1 LTDISENPFG
11 EFRVQCERLLSDALE
26 EAYPDV
32 TWQPITLEIPPFPK
46 FGELSSSISF
56 ELAKALHKSPFEIAK
71 RLEEIIAE
79 KVDSSPL
86 VSSVSAEKP
95 GYINFFVDLSKL
107 AFLTINSARTLDSRY
122 GHVETEKPER
132 IIVEHTS
139 ANPIHP
145 IHIGHARNSILGDSL
160 ARILEARGHRV
171 SRHYYIDDVGRQSA
185 IIAYGYK
192 LLGRPKPEGKPDHY
206 IGAIYSI
213 TSCMLEI
220 YRLKREIEEARK
232 RSEDIDELQILQ
244 RRLDDWIAVAAELKE
259 RFPRIFDVILNEF
272 SKAEDPELEVNRI
285 LREYELGEEETKRL
299 IRELSQLCLEGFKQ
313 TLSRCGIS
321 IDSWDWESEFV
332 WNGDVK
338 WCLEALK
345 RTPYVYEKNGVLE
358 LDADAVA
365 ESLNLK
371 ETFGIGRD
379 QEIPS
384 LTLIRADGTTL
395 YTTRDIAYSLWKFK
409 RADRVI
415 NVIGMEQRLAQI
427 QLKMALCAL
436 GYVEEAKRLVHFA
449 YNLVRLP
456 GQRMSGRRGRYV
468 TFDELLDEAF
478 ARAYSEV
485 SKRSSNLDEETK
497 RRISEI
503 VGVGAVKYALIET
516 DPLKPVVFTWDK
528 VINFEKNS
536 APYIQYSHAR
546 ACSILRRIDEIGR
559 ADFSSLKER
568 IERDLILMISR
579 FPEIFLDA
587 SENLKP
593 HIIADYANSLADK
606 FNSFYASLPVIKAEP
621 AGLRAARI
629 MLVDAVRITIR
640 NSLDLIGIEA
650 PERM

>member
-1 LTDISENPFG
+1 
-11 EFRVQCERLLSDALE
+11 
-26 EAYPDV
+26 
-32 TWQPITLEIPPFPK
+32 
-46 FGELSSSISF
+46 
-56 ELAKALHKSPFEIAK
+56 
-71 RLEEIIAE
+71 
-79 KVDSSPL
+79 
-86 VSSVSAEKP
+86 
-95 GYINFFVDLSKL
+95 
-107 AFLTINSARTLDSRY
+107 
-122 GHVETEKPER
+122 
-132 IIVEHTS
+132 
-139 ANPIHP
+139 
-145 IHIGHARNSILGDSL
+145 
-160 ARILEARGHRV
+160 
-171 SRHYYIDDVGRQSA
+171 
-185 IIAYGYK
+185 
-192 LLGRPKPEGKPDHY
+192 
-206 IGAIYSI
+206 
-213 TSCMLEI
+213 M
-220 YRLKREIEEARK
+220 
-232 RSEDIDELQILQ
+232 
-244 RRLDDWIAVAAELKE
+244 DDWIAVAAELKE

-436 GYVEEAKRLVHFA
+436 GYVEEAKRLIHFA

-546 ACSILRRIDEIGR
+546 ACSILRRVDEIGN
-559 ADFSSLKER
+559 ADFSFLKEQ
-568 IERDLILMISR
+568 IERDLILTISR

-587 SENLKP
+587 SDNLKP

-640 NSLDLIGIEA
+640 NALNLIGIEA